1 MTKLNKL
8 LSTPGPNLESLKA
21 IAKIALIAEAR
32 LRELGIKIVDDDYDT
47 TANNGSVEF
56 ESIEGGERGWLEL

>member
-1 MTKLNKL
+1 MSKLGKL
-8 LSTPGPNLESLKA
+8 LSTPGPNVESLKA

-32 LRELGIKIVDDDYDT
+32 LRELGVKIVDDDFDT

-56 ESIEGGERGWLEL
+56 ESIEGGEKAWLEL